1 MIETKEK
8 HLQSSNPLK
17 WLICILFT
25 SQDSLCFL
33 RMLME
38 AKLTSTSFASS
49 PRKTWMVHL
58 YNVDNRDDA
67 FAGWWWWAFQPSTS
81 SLNCLLVKRT
91 PAQNPSKL
99 YLENL
104 KIFVIWKPENI
115 CYLKTWKYLF
125 FENLAIFVLLI
136 VDPLSESC
144 RGVNIKFD
152 LSKEFPR
159 KTHFWPFE
167 KVFGVEITPCQEIDT
182 GVLQQQV
189 LVILSLQC
197 IGYCPISNSGLTV
210 RIIVMINFIIIIIV
224 TDKALTGEVKIV
236 ISATDSLKQS
246 LCLSK

>member
-1 MIETKEK
+1 MASVLILTLRWQTPPTPQNWGLFTSNTIHIYRYSENCVIETKEK

-115 CYLKTWKYLF
+115 CSLKTWQYLF
-125 FENLAIFVLLI
+125 
-136 VDPLSESC
+136 
-144 RGVNIKFD
+144 
-152 LSKEFPR
+152 
-159 KTHFWPFE
+159 
-167 KVFGVEITPCQEIDT
+167 
-182 GVLQQQV
+182 
-189 LVILSLQC
+189 
-197 IGYCPISNSGLTV
+197 Y
-210 RIIVMINFIIIIIV
+210 
-224 TDKALTGEVKIV
+224 
-236 ISATDSLKQS
+236 
-246 LCLSK
+246 